1 VNLAVVARM
10 FCLPPK
16 RLYHWY
22 KHFLSDY
29 LSDKEQGVWCSQTIE
44 SVDKD
49 TGEITEKPLY
59 VFSPDSIGE
68 KMCIDDKELGHEGY
82 TILSNAETGKMA
94 LMVESCRADEVEQA
108 MSKFGSHL
116 HKIKSVSMDMSAT
129 YALVINNLI
138 PRTVRVIDKFHVM
151 KYVYSVVNDIR
162 SKTVKELQKQLS
174 KGRKRSEN
182 DKKLLSK
189 IELLRRVSRALVKSP
204 DKWSVEMKKTVYQ
217 AFEMFKEIETAY
229 QISQKFKQWYSYE
242 NRIFSTET
250 IVHKLHQ
257 WYSEASIVTEF
268 GGVVKMIR
276 KHETQIINFFKN
288 GLTNAKAERL
298 NGKIERFASGNYGI
312 KDKDF
317 FLWRVGGY
325 FS

>member
-1 VNLAVVARM
+1 MNLAVVARM
-10 FCLPPK
+10 FCISPK

-29 LSDKEQGVWCSQTIE
+29 FSDKEQGLWCSRTIE
-44 SVDKD
+44 SVDKG

-59 VFSPDSIGE
+59 VFAPENIGE

-94 LMVESCRADEVEQA
+94 LMVESCKADEVEQA
-108 MSKFGSHL
+108 MSKFGSNL
-116 HKIKSVSMDMSAT
+116 HKIKSVSMDMSVT

-138 PRTVRVIDKFHVM
+138 PRSARVIDKFHVM
-151 KYVYSVVNDIR
+151 KYVYSAVNDIR

-174 KGRKRSEN
+174 KGKKRNEN
-182 DKKLLSK
+182 DKELLSK
-189 IELLRRVSRALVKSP
+189 IELLRRVSRALTKSP
-204 DKWSVEMKKTVYQ
+204 DKWSVEMKETVHQ
-217 AFEMFKEIETAY
+217 VFEMYEDIETAY
-229 QISQKFKQWYSYE
+229 QISQKFKQWYSYG
-242 NRIFSTET
+242 NRILSTQT
-250 IVHKLHQ
+250 IIHKLHQ
-257 WYSEASIVTEF
+257 WYSEALILTEF

-276 KHETQIINFFKN
+276 KHETQIVNFFKD

-298 NGKIERFASGNYGI
+298 NGKIERFVSGNYGI

-317 FLWRVGGY
+317 FLWRVCGY
-325 FS
+325 FA

>member
-29 LSDKEQGVWCSQTIE
+29 LSDKEQGKWCSETIE
-44 SVDKD
+44 SVDKR

-59 VFSPDSIGE
+59 VFAPENIGD

-108 MSKFGSHL
+108 MSKFGSDL

-138 PRTVRVIDKFHVM
+138 PRSVRVIDKFHVM
-151 KYVYSVVNDIR
+151 KYVYSSVNDIR

-174 KGRKRSEN
+174 KGKKRNEN
-182 DKKLLSK
+182 DKELLSK
-189 IELLRRVSRALVKSP
+189 IELLRRVSRALTKSP
-204 DKWSVEMKKTVYQ
+204 DKWSVEMKETVYQ
-217 AFEMFKEIETAY
+217 VFEMFKEIETAY
-229 QISQKFKQWYSYE
+229 QISQKFKQWYSYG
-242 NRIFSTET
+242 NRILSTEA

-257 WYSEASIVTEF
+257 WYSEALILTEF
-268 GGVVKMIR
+268 ESVVKMIR
-276 KHETQIINFFKN
+276 KHETQIVNFFKD

-298 NGKIERFASGNYGI
+298 NGKIERFVSGNYGI

-317 FLWRVGGY
+317 FLWRVSGY